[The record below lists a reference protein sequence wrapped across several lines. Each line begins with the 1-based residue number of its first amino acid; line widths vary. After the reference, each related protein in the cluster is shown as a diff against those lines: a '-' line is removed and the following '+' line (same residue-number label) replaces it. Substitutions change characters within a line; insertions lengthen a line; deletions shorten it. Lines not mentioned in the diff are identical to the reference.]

1 MPAIIRWLLLIRM
14 AYFTKINGV
23 PLQIS
28 RGRGNSGTVYLFYR
42 ARMAPREI
50 SKLSL
55 NYQYPRDMSQYRKDT
70 AKPDVEAY
78 VVGGKF
84 GAL

>member
-1 MPAIIRWLLLIRM
+1 
-14 AYFTKINGV
+14 
-23 PLQIS
+23 
-28 RGRGNSGTVYLFYR
+28 
-42 ARMAPREI
+42 MAPREI